1 MKKLLSCFS
10 ALAVL
15 LCVFLTLPLAASAAD
30 DLSIRVLNDFEEA
43 TLTAT
48 NSSIVSTGGQ
58 GNTFEAGGFRGS
70 SLKMES
76 TTGGW
81 LEYNIYSYDATG
93 AAATWRDEWQEA
105 TYLQFWVKNAGSGNL
120 TVALTS
126 MKKDSGAIDHWQEYD
141 ITEAAQFTGSAD
153 GATWTNLS
161 KQLNG
166 NGVYEAI
173 IPGGFE
179 GFVRVELSTTTL
191 SFPDTA
197 WGLYD
202 GQIGKLEMT
211 FGLGVTTV
219 FIDDVALAGTF
230 TDTVVDYQ
238 FASLAAYKA
247 GTPVESTGVK
257 MPAAMESVS
266 HIRVLQDF
274 SEAARTEANAAIVS
288 TGYQANTFEAGG
300 LGNST
305 ALKMYNDNDG
315 WLEYNIYSYD
325 AAGAAATWRDEWQEA
340 KYLQFWVKN
349 AGPGV
354 VNVSLTSMKKDS
366 GALDGYQD
374 YRITDAANFVYST
387 DGGATW
393 YALDKQLNGNGIYE
407 VTIPSGFEGYIR
419 VAVDSANLAFPDTAW
434 GLYDGQIGKL
444 EMTFG
449 VKNSTVYIDDVALA
463 GNFTDTVNG
472 YQFAVSEYPHIHS
485 WKAATCTAAKTCST
499 CGATEGEAL
508 GHSWKAAT
516 CTAAKTCS
524 TCGATEGEA
533 LGHSYFYPCDPVCQ
547 VCGELSNPD
556 ATHSIQHVAAVA
568 KTCYENGNIEYW
580 YCTDCG
586 TAWADEAL
594 TMQTNRMSVVVP
606 MAHAEATHVAAV
618 AATCYEDGN
627 IEYWY
632 CADCGQAWLDA
643 ECTLN
648 TNLKAVVLPAAHTNL
663 VHFDAV
669 EAACHYT
676 GNIEYWVCYGCETV
690 WQDEALTQITNVKNV
705 IIPALESTAT
715 YVPAKEATIFENG
728 NEAYWTCDQCQQVWA
743 NEALTQLTNIKNV
756 TIGAVSDWYEA
767 KGKTYY
773 YVNGAPVKGLYC
785 IDGEYYFF
793 NTGSFRMMSSIDI
806 WVSVSNPYGL
816 EAGVYALG
824 EDGKLQ
830 VTKNGFLTT
839 GDTTFYYVNDEKLL
853 GFQEIDGAIYYFNKG
868 SGAMQKNCNIW
879 LPSTN
884 EFGLTPGNYTLG
896 ADGKLQLTGF
906 VNPTPGRVFYRD
918 NGELVKGLYEIDGQY
933 YFFNTGSG
941 AMVTNTSIWVPHG
954 NAYGLPAAHYYIEA
968 NGVILM

>member
-230 TDTVVDYQ
+230 TSTVADYQ

-288 TGYQANTFEAGG
+288 TGAQANSFEAGG

-315 WLEYNIYSYD
+315 
-325 AAGAAATWRDEWQEA
+325 
-340 KYLQFWVKN
+340 
-349 AGPGV
+349 
-354 VNVSLTSMKKDS
+354 
-366 GALDGYQD
+366 
-374 YRITDAANFVYST
+374 
-387 DGGATW
+387 
-393 YALDKQLNGNGIYE
+393 
-407 VTIPSGFEGYIR
+407 
-419 VAVDSANLAFPDTAW
+419 
-434 GLYDGQIGKL
+434 
-444 EMTFG
+444 
-449 VKNSTVYIDDVALA
+449 
-463 GNFTDTVNG
+463 
-472 YQFAVSEYPHIHS
+472 
-485 WKAATCTAAKTCST
+485 
-499 CGATEGEAL
+499 
-508 GHSWKAAT
+508 
-516 CTAAKTCS
+516 
-524 TCGATEGEA
+524 
-533 LGHSYFYPCDPVCQ
+533 
-547 VCGELSNPD
+547 
-556 ATHSIQHVAAVA
+556 
-568 KTCYENGNIEYW
+568 
-580 YCTDCG
+580 
-586 TAWADEAL
+586 
-594 TMQTNRMSVVVP
+594 
-606 MAHAEATHVAAV
+606 
-618 AATCYEDGN
+618 
-627 IEYWY
+627 
-632 CADCGQAWLDA
+632 
-643 ECTLN
+643 
-648 TNLKAVVLPAAHTNL
+648 
-663 VHFDAV
+663 
-669 EAACHYT
+669 
-676 GNIEYWVCYGCETV
+676 
-690 WQDEALTQITNVKNV
+690 
-705 IIPALESTAT
+705 
-715 YVPAKEATIFENG
+715 
-728 NEAYWTCDQCQQVWA
+728 
-743 NEALTQLTNIKNV
+743 
-756 TIGAVSDWYEA
+756 
-767 KGKTYY
+767 
-773 YVNGAPVKGLYC
+773 
-785 IDGEYYFF
+785 
-793 NTGSFRMMSSIDI
+793 
-806 WVSVSNPYGL
+806 
-816 EAGVYALG
+816 
-824 EDGKLQ
+824 
-830 VTKNGFLTT
+830 
-839 GDTTFYYVNDEKLL
+839 
-853 GFQEIDGAIYYFNKG
+853 
-868 SGAMQKNCNIW
+868 
-879 LPSTN
+879 
-884 EFGLTPGNYTLG
+884 
-896 ADGKLQLTGF
+896 
-906 VNPTPGRVFYRD
+906 
-918 NGELVKGLYEIDGQY
+918 
-933 YFFNTGSG
+933 
-941 AMVTNTSIWVPHG
+941 
-954 NAYGLPAAHYYIEA
+954 
-968 NGVILM
+968 